1 MENYIFK
8 QLRFVRD
15 NTIGHVAEINDEISL
30 SIPEGFNN
38 NIKWNLGH
46 IYVVQEIFAFHFIG
60 EEMKI
65 PDQFTELFSPGTKP
79 SDWAEE
85 VPPIHE
91 LILLLENQVRR
102 IEQALRFRM
111 KEDVEQPY
119 TTSTGLTLSTVE
131 EFLSFCL
138 YHEGMHFDAIKSIK
152 RIIQSGRKSEV
163 FRDK

>member
-15 NTIGHVAEINDEISL
+15 NTIGHVEEMNDETAL
-30 SIPEGFNN
+30 TIPEGFNN

-46 IYVVQEIFAFHFIG
+46 IFVVQEKFAFYSAR
-60 EEMKI
+60 EEMNI
-65 PDQFTELFSPGTKP
+65 PDRFTELFNPGTKP
-79 SDWAEE
+79 GDWGEE
-85 VPPIHE
+85 VPSIHE
-91 LILLLENQVRR
+91 LIFLLENQVRR
-102 IEQALRFRM
+102 VEQVLKFKV

-138 YHEGMHFDAIKSIK
+138 YHEGMHFDAIKSIN
-152 RIIQSGRKSEV
+152 RIIQSGR
-163 FRDK
+163 

>member
-15 NTIGHVAEINDEISL
+15 NTIGHVAEMNDESSL

-46 IYVVQEIFAFHFIG
+46 IYVVQEKFAFHFTG

-79 SDWAEE
+79 RDWGEE

-102 IEQALRFRM
+102 IEQVLKFRI
-111 KEDVEQPY
+111 KEAVEQPY

-138 YHEGMHFDAIKSIK
+138 YHEGMHFDTIKSIK

-163 FRDK
+163 FSEK